1 MISGKL
7 NRVSPRD
14 QVGTALVEFC
24 WLALLLLVPLV
35 YVVLTVFAAQRASFA
50 AADAARVAGRAYLT
64 APDQNTAA
72 ARAELAVRM
81 AFADQGVDAAPHLRI
96 SCRPDPGQCLS
107 PGSVVTIRVWGAV
120 PLPLLPA
127 ILGED
132 RPSIRI
138 ESEHSA
144 PYGEFREAR
153 P

>member
-1 MISGKL
+1 MTSTGP
-7 NRVSPRD
+7 SPRWRD
-14 QVGTALVEFC
+14 QAGTALVEFC

-64 APDQNTAA
+64 APDQGTAA
-72 ARAELAVRM
+72 GRAELAVRL
-81 AFADQGVDAAPHLRI
+81 AFADQGVDASPHLRI
-96 SCRPDPGQCLS
+96 SCRPDPTRCLS
-107 PGSVVTIRVWGAV
+107 PGSVVTIRVWGSV

-127 ILGED
+127 VLGKG